1 MKYDPKIHKSKL
13 EVIPH
18 KYNEDTNTVEFEL
31 TRMGETYNI
40 IVDKEDWDRILENNR
55 TPQIFR
61 RRLSSGNM
69 GNYYRVKI
77 ANKDKPK
84 LPNGKFRK
92 SFLHRWIFGEE
103 NIPEGM
109 QIDHINGNPLDNR
122 KSNLRL
128 CTLMQNMV
136 NRKSAHPHSKYN
148 GVCYNNGKTRRVNTG
163 SYRCIDRP
171 WRATITIKA
180 GEGKTN
186 IGTYATEEEAAIA
199 WDKVAYKHFKEF
211 AQLNFPENKDLY
223 ESSL

>member
-13 EVIPH
+13 EVTPH

-31 TRMGETYNI
+31 TLVGETYNV

-55 TPQIFR
+55 TPAIQRKR
-61 RRLSSGNM
+61 RRSGNISS
-69 GNYYRVKI
+69 YYRVKVSD
-77 ANKDKPK
+77 KDKPK
-84 LPNGKFRK
+84 LPCGKFRYT
-92 SFLHRWIFGEE
+92 FLHRWIFGEE

-128 CTLMQNMV
+128 CTLMQNQI
-136 NRKSAHPHSKYN
+136 NRKSKNPYSKYN
-148 GVCYNNGKTRRVNTG
+148 GVSYNNGKNKRVSTG
-163 SYRCIDRP
+163 SRRCISRP

-186 IGTYATEEEAAIA
+186 LGTYATEEEAAIA

-223 ESSL
+223 EASL